1 MTKSELKQATKQ
13 LAKDINRLYTVNTT
27 PYANGTYMLSINSTA
42 ESPMQIAAGMQLTL
56 TSKDIAKLEAGKNLA
71 IVIVKTLAHDLINR
85 VNQLDWKLESPR
97 KDTPEFK
104 EGWVKLVDNFALC
117 ITVPEFDI
125 IAPDNNYE
133 VEKAFEL
140 ETQVIEAKRS
150 NKKLTNAD
158 EDRVL
163 DLFRKGDSIKMLAT
177 EYNVS
182 ESTINRTLKR
192 AIARE

>member
-13 LAKDINRLYTVNTT
+13 LAKDINRLYAVNTT

-56 TSKDIAKLEAGKNLA
+56 TSKDIAKLEAGKILA
-71 IVIVKTLAHDLINR
+71 IVIVKNLAHDLINR
-85 VNQLDWKLESPR
+85 VNQLDWKLKSPR

-104 EGWVKLVDNFALC
+104 EGWVKLVENFALC

-150 NKKLTNAD
+150 NKKLTDAD